1 MNNIVADTS
10 ADTSSIRHN
19 RIENSG
25 NSIPRPHGGKLI
37 NKFTTRKN
45 TDGLFSIEVTSDLR
59 NDIENIADGTFSPLE
74 GFMGQDDFESVVKSG
89 HLKNGLAW
97 TIPII
102 WDVNEKTAAEIKD
115 SRETILKN
123 NGDHFAILNV
133 EEVYSFDKIGMSK
146 AVYQTN
152 DVRHPGVARTLEM
165 KDKLIGGKIEVIKKE
180 STSLL
185 RRYKMS
191 PSETR
196 KEILNRGWK
205 TVVGFQ
211 TRNVPHIA
219 HEMLQKA
226 ALNIYDGLFLNPI
239 IGKKKQGDFKDEVI
253 IDTYRTLLEKY
264 YPKNRVMLVT
274 LHTLMR
280 YAGPREAIHHAIMRK
295 NFGCSH
301 IIIGRDHA
309 GVGNYY
315 QPFAAQQIFE
325 NYPDLEIQ
333 PLFFPAFYY
342 CKKCISYA
350 NERNCPHGLEFREEL
365 SGTKMREL
373 INRAE
378 MPAEYLMRPEISKLI
393 VSYKD
398 PFVK

>member
-1 MNNIVADTS
+1 MNNSVTDV
-10 ADTSSIRHN
+10 SSIWADN
-19 RIENSG
+19 IESNG
-25 NSIPRPHGGKLI
+25 NSLPRPHGGKLI
-37 NKFTTRKN
+37 NRFTTRKN
-45 TDGLFSIEVTSDLR
+45 VDGLFSIEVAIDLR

-74 GFMGQDDFESVVKSG
+74 GFMSQEDFESVIESG

-97 TIPII
+97 TIPIVL
-102 WDVNEKTAAEIKD
+102 DVDEKTAAEIKD
-115 SRETILKN
+115 SGEAVLKN
-123 NGDHFAILNV
+123 NGDYFAVLNV
-133 EEVYSFDKIGMSK
+133 DEVYSFDKSGTSK
-146 AVYQTN
+146 AVYQT
-152 DVRHPGVARTLEM
+152 DDIRHPGVARTLEM
-165 KDKLIGGKIEVIKKE
+165 KDKLIGGKIEVIEKE
-180 STSLL
+180 SASSL
-185 RRYKMS
+185 RKYRMS

-196 KEILNRGWK
+196 EEILRRGWK

-239 IGKKKQGDFKDEVI
+239 IGKKKPGDFKDEVI
-253 IDTYRTLLEKY
+253 IETYRTLLEKY
-264 YPKNRVMLVT
+264 YPKDRVMLVT
-274 LHTLMR
+274 LHTVMR

-309 GVGNYY
+309 GVGDYY
-315 QPFAAQQIFE
+315 PPFAAQEIFKH
-325 NYPDLEIQ
+325 YPDLGIQ

-350 NERNCPHGLEFREEL
+350 NERNCPHGFEFREEL

-378 MPAEYLMRPEISKLI
+378 IPAEHLMRPEISKLI
-393 VSYKD
+393 LSYKD
-398 PFVK
+398 PFVR

>member
-1 MNNIVADTS
+1 MNNSVTDV
-10 ADTSSIRHN
+10 SSIWADN
-19 RIENSG
+19 IESNS
-25 NSIPRPHGGKLI
+25 NSLPRPHGGKLI
-37 NKFTTRKN
+37 NRFTTRKN
-45 TDGLFSIEVTSDLR
+45 VDGLFSIEVAIDLR

-74 GFMGQDDFESVVKSG
+74 GFMSQEDFESVIESG

-97 TIPII
+97 TIPIVL
-102 WDVNEKTAAEIKD
+102 DVDEKTAAEIKD
-115 SRETILKN
+115 SGEAVLKN
-123 NGDHFAILNV
+123 NGDYFAVLNV
-133 EEVYSFDKIGMSK
+133 DEVYSFDKSGTSK
-146 AVYQTN
+146 AVYQT
-152 DVRHPGVARTLEM
+152 DDIRHPGVARTLEM
-165 KDKLIGGKIEVIKKE
+165 KDKLIGGKIEVIEKE
-180 STSLL
+180 SASSL
-185 RRYKMS
+185 RKYRMS

-196 KEILNRGWK
+196 EEILRRGWK

-239 IGKKKQGDFKDEVI
+239 IGKKKPGDFKDEVI
-253 IDTYRTLLEKY
+253 IETYRTLLEKY
-264 YPKNRVMLVT
+264 YPKDRVMLVT
-274 LHTLMR
+274 LHTVMR

-309 GVGNYY
+309 GVGDYY
-315 QPFAAQQIFE
+315 PPFAAQEIFKH
-325 NYPDLEIQ
+325 YPDLGIQ

-350 NERNCPHGLEFREEL
+350 NERNCPHGFEFREEL

-378 MPAEYLMRPEISKLI
+378 IPAEHLMRPEISKLI
-393 VSYKD
+393 LSYKD
-398 PFVK
+398 PFVR

>member
-1 MNNIVADTS
+1 VNNSVIDV
-10 ADTSSIRHN
+10 SSIWADN
-19 RIENSG
+19 IESNG
-25 NSIPRPHGGKLI
+25 NSLPRPHGGKLI

-45 TDGLFSIEVTSDLR
+45 VDGLFSIEVAIDLR

-74 GFMGQDDFESVVKSG
+74 GFMSQEDFESVIESG

-97 TIPII
+97 TIPIVL
-102 WDVNEKTAAEIKD
+102 DVDEKTAAEIKD
-115 SRETILKN
+115 SGEAVLKN
-123 NGDHFAILNV
+123 NGDYFAVLNV
-133 EEVYSFDKIGMSK
+133 DEVYSFDKSGTSK
-146 AVYQTN
+146 AVYQT
-152 DVRHPGVARTLEM
+152 DDIRHPGVARTLEM
-165 KDKLIGGKIEVIKKE
+165 KDKLIGGKIEVIEKE
-180 STSLL
+180 SASSL
-185 RRYKMS
+185 RKYRMS

-196 KEILNRGWK
+196 EEILRRRWK

-211 TRNVPHIA
+211 TRNVPHVA

-239 IGKKKQGDFKDEVI
+239 IGKKKRGDFKDEVI

-264 YPKNRVMLVT
+264 YPKDRVMLVT
-274 LHTLMR
+274 LHTVMR

-309 GVGNYY
+309 GVGDYY
-315 QPFAAQQIFE
+315 PPFAAQEIFKH
-325 NYPDLEIQ
+325 YPDLGIQ

-378 MPAEYLMRPEISKLI
+378 IPAEHLMRPEISKLI
-393 VSYKD
+393 LSYKD
-398 PFVK
+398 PFVSG